1 MKSSIITLD
10 KGQSISV
17 PTETFSEVN
26 ISLKEGQQDYVL
38 HVTGA
43 GADREVS
50 MDSIT
55 KPVEVD
61 PDSEVTITLVKGDE
75 NITYDFMVWLK

>member
-1 MKSSIITLD
+1 MD